1 MKRIAVLLMF
11 LVMSLSG
18 SVFAEQ
24 PVVPSPVDQVFQKAN
39 QWLHEN
45 NAVVTTDPHQAF
57 IQDAIV
63 VYGEGVAPQNIT
75 HPGQR
80 EAMAKRAA
88 EVVAQRSLAE
98 FIHGF
103 AIVSDTRV
111 ENMAL
116 KYDVIRSAVAGMIKG
131 AQTVVLEY
139 NREKDLAV
147 AIVKLGMRGPKGFG
161 ATMYEKI
168 LATPAIRDAVI
179 QDSPVFTPPPSA
191 PVPVEINY
199 DGLIVD
205 ATEHSFR
212 PALINRIFTTKGEVL
227 YDPSKVSQKVLVEQ
241 GCGEYTN
248 SVDKAKAALTSRGV
262 NKPLLVKAAGTVS
275 PSDLQVS
282 DDDAVKIFSADQ
294 KGGFLAGAKVAFVLK

>member
-1 MKRIAVLLMF
+1 MKKIGLLVIF
-11 LVMSLSG
+11 LVVSLTG
-18 SVFAEQ
+18 SLLADQYTTV
-24 PVVPSPVDQVFQKAN
+24 SPIDAAFQKAN

-45 NAVVTTDPHQAF
+45 NAVVTRQPEQAF
-57 IQDAIV
+57 LQDSIV
-63 VYGEGVAPQNIT
+63 VYGEGVAPANVT

-98 FIHGF
+98 FLHGF
-103 AIVSDTRV
+103 AVVSDTRV

-116 KYDVIRSAVAGMIKG
+116 QYETIRSAVSGIVKG

-139 NREKDLAV
+139 NKEKDLAV
-147 AIVKLGMRGPKGFG
+147 AVIKLGMRGPKSFG
-161 ATMYEKI
+161 ASMYESI
-168 LATPAIRDAVI
+168 LADPQVKDTVVEDKP
-179 QDSPVFTPPPSA
+179 QFTPPA
-191 PVPVEINY
+191 AVPVETNY
-199 DGLIVD
+199 DGLIID
-205 ATEHSFR
+205 ATEQTFR

-248 SVDKAKAALTSRGV
+248 SVDKAKAALMSRGT
-262 NKPLLVKAAGTVS
+262 NSPLLVKAIATVS